1 MSEFTL
7 AKWRHPGSLQER
19 VYINA
24 DDLNNAG
31 VKVFVFPTGAVA
43 QVRHSGDLD
52 QLPSWYTEEAE
63 GQAMGVPAY
72 IYRLA
77 LEDAGLPKGTILF
90 KQVWA
95 AAE

>member
-1 MSEFTL
+1 MSDFTL

-19 VYINA
+19 VYINS
-24 DDLNNAG
+24 DDLNDAG

-43 QVRHSGDLD
+43 QVRHSGDLE
-52 QLPSWYTEEAE
+52 QLPSWYAEEAE
-63 GQAMGVPAY
+63 AKGLSVPAY

-77 LEDAGLPKGTILF
+77 LEDAGLPKETVLF
-90 KQVWA
+90 KQVWS